1 MRIWNLGYVFRKII
15 LAKRHKSMMSH
26 NRELSVSQSGVIGL
40 PIVAT
45 GYNRHVIHLQVS
57 WMDTLLCETC
67 LGRHMFMYLCLTRDM
82 SQKWLHMTYLSMCVS
97 QMYVNQWYFIVEDI
111 YTRLPHK
118 KLPRHHFYSVVS
130 NKLIKTMFIF

>member
-1 MRIWNLGYVFRKII
+1 
-15 LAKRHKSMMSH
+15 
-26 NRELSVSQSGVIGL
+26 
-40 PIVAT
+40 
-45 GYNRHVIHLQVS
+45 
-57 WMDTLLCETC
+57 MDTLLCETC

-111 YTRLPHK
+111 NTRLPHK

-130 NKLIKTMFIF
+130 NKLIKTMFIFLELIMGANQILTNCASIFRLLAVLHAQFHSPPPQFSLKQEQAVNP